1 VLRSILLLLDETQ
14 AAVAACGVAASLA
27 RRCSA
32 QLGGIYFAPPGV
44 RSQGDLSESEAY
56 RSLQLTMPSA
66 SVVVSR
72 QAPEPGLREAM
83 EAHDV
88 LVIGRD
94 STLGAEPAKG
104 RIAPAVLRLIYEIG
118 RPLLIVPPHA
128 PAEGRRALIAR
139 EPDIFFRRTLH
150 MCLLLG
156 LFHGLKVKP
165 YASAGGKEAAGVGLA
180 ALLEKY
186 DIECEA
192 EEDVE
197 GSVTEKMMAQ
207 GRAEKAG
214 LIVSGEFGRFAFGR
228 YPSVAAAKAFGAHC
242 ALFVYH

>member
-1 VLRSILLLLDETQ
+1 MLRSILLLLDDTPG
-14 AAVAACGVAASLA
+14 AVAACGVAASLA

-32 QLGGIYFAPPGV
+32 QLCGIYFAPTGAQ
-44 RSQGDLSESEAY
+44 SQRDLLAAEAY
-56 RSLQLTMPSA
+56 RLMQLTMPAA

-72 QAPEPGLREAM
+72 QAPEPGLRQAM

-88 LVIGRD
+88 LVIGCD
-94 STLGAEPAKG
+94 STLGAEPAEG
-104 RIAPAVLRLIYEIG
+104 RIAPAVIRLIYEIG

-128 PAEGRRALIAR
+128 PAEGRALLAR
-139 EPDIFFRRTLH
+139 EPDIFFQRTIH

-165 YASAGGKEAAGVGLA
+165 YTLAGGKEGPGVGLT

-186 DIECEA
+186 GIDYEA

-197 GSVTEKMMAQ
+197 GRVTERMLAQ
-207 GRAEKAG
+207 GPAEQAG
-214 LIVSGEFGRFAFGR
+214 LIVSGEFGRVAFGR
-228 YPSVAAAKAFGAHC
+228 FPSVAAAKAFNAHC
-242 ALFVYH
+242 AIFVYH